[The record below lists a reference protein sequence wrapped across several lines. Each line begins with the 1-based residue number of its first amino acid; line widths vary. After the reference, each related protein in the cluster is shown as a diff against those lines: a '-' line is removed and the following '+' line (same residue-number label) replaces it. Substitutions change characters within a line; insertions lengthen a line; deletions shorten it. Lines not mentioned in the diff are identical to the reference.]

1 MLSREKMQKYNI
13 YLDESS
19 IDNPKNDFMIIWGIF
34 IKREIRDELKD
45 KIKIIR
51 KKHNYYAEL
60 KWSKFNEKLLPFWKD
75 IIDLF
80 FYYNDKLIQ
89 FHSIVV
95 DKTRVAYDI
104 YHSWDKEEAFYKFI
118 YHLLQ
123 YKFNNNSIY
132 YLFLDNKENSNKNR
146 LKDLEKFLKIV
157 LEKKYSN
164 SKIQHV
170 QAYCSKEV
178 QLIQLAD
185 FFTWAVWYIKNNFWK
200 SEAKKEI
207 TSYISN
213 KLWKQDLDFKSNR
226 DEYKFNIFQINL

>member
-1 MLSREKMQKYNI
+1 MKKYNI

-34 IKREIRDELKD
+34 IKRELRDELKS
-45 KIKIIR
+45 KIKDIR

-60 KWSKFNEKLLPFWKD
+60 KWSKFNKKLLPFWKD

-80 FYYNDKLIQ
+80 FEYNDDLLQ

-104 YHSWDKEEAFYKFI
+104 FHSWDKEEAFYKFT
-118 YHLLQ
+118 YQLLQ
-123 YKFNNNSIY
+123 YKFKNNSLY
-132 YLFLDNKENSNKNR
+132 YLFLDNKDNSDKNR
-146 LKDLEKFLKIV
+146 LKDLEKFLNIV
-157 LEKKYSN
+157 LEKRYSKSN
-164 SKIQHV
+164 IKHV
-170 QAYCSKEV
+170 QSYCSKEV

-185 FFTWAVWYIKNNFWK
+185 FFSWAVWYIKNSFWD

-207 TSYISN
+207 ISYICT
-213 KLWKQDLDFKSNR
+213 KLWKKTLDFRSNR
-226 DEYKFNIFQINL
+226 NEYKFNIFQINL

>member
-1 MLSREKMQKYNI
+1 MEKYNI

-19 IDNPKNDFMIIWGIF
+19 IDNPKNDFMVIWWLF
-34 IKREIRDELKD
+34 IKRELRDELKD
-45 KIKIIR
+45 RIKDIR

-60 KWSKFNEKLLPFWKD
+60 KWSKFNKKLLGFWKD

-80 FYYNDKLIQ
+80 FSYEDDLVQ

-118 YHLLQ
+118 YVLLQ
-123 YKFNNNSIY
+123 YKFKDNSLY
-132 YLFLDNKENSNKNR
+132 YLFLDNKENSNKDR
-146 LKDLEKFLKIV
+146 LTDLDKFLEIV
-157 LEKKYSN
+157 LKKRYSN
-164 SKIQHV
+164 TNIKHI

-185 FFTWAVWYIKNNFWK
+185 FFTWAIWYIKNNFWQ

-207 TSYISN
+207 TSYIS
-213 KLWKQDLDFKSNR
+213 KKIWKKDLDFKSDRN
-226 DEYKFNIFQINL
+226 EKKFNIFQINL